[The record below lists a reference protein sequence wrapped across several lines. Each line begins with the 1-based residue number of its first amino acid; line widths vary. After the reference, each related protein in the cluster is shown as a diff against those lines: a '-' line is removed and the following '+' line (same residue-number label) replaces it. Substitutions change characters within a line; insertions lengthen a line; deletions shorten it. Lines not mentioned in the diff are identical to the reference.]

1 MSTSKQHHLNLS
13 KDKKFLGLFGGIA
26 EYFGLDHNLIRLI
39 GLILIVLTG
48 IIPGL
53 IIYLIAAAIVK
64 SEK

>member
-1 MSTSKQHHLNLS
+1 MTTTKQHQLKLS

-26 EYFGLDHNLIRLI
+26 DYFGLDHNLTRLI